1 MVFDFHTHTVFSDGE
16 LIPAEMIRRAE
27 IIGYDAIALTDHVDF
42 SNVEHVLEGMKK
54 IKILEEE
61 VEVRVIIG
69 VEITHVPPG
78 KLEKLVSIARKSGA
92 ELIVVHGETIVEP
105 VEEGTNIAAV
115 KNPEVDIL
123 AHPGLITPE
132 EAEIARENEVYIE
145 ITSRAGHSLTNG
157 HVARISMDVGAKLLL
172 NTDAHSP
179 EDLITDDFAFRI
191 VVGTGMDEKE
201 AEIVLRRNPE
211 ELMGKIC

>member
-191 VVGTGMDEKE
+191 VVGAGMDEKE